1 MATDEQKKEV
11 QKKDGQK
18 KDDQQP
24 PKKAKAA
31 KGDRGQAA
39 EERPSA
45 EAPRHAAKERPRL
58 RARFEKEVS
67 AALMKELEL
76 KNPMAVPRLNKI
88 VVNMGVGEATQNAKL
103 IDPAVNE
110 LGQIA
115 GQKPVVTRAKKS
127 IAAFKVREGMPIGA
141 MVTLRGD
148 RMYEFFDRLV
158 SIVLPRVRDF
168 RGVSTKSFD
177 GRGNYTLGLHDQLI
191 FPEIDYARVDK
202 LKGMNVTIVTTAR
215 SDDQARSLLKHLG
228 MPFRA

>member
-1 MATDEQKKEV
+1 MANEQKKGEQKKDEQKK
-11 QKKDGQK
+11 
-18 KDDQQP
+18 
-24 PKKAKAA
+24 PKAGKPG
-31 KGDRGQAA
+31 KGEKHAA
-39 EERPSA
+39 EEPKA
-45 EAPRHAAKERPRL
+45 GPEAPRHSAKERPRL
-58 RARFEKEVS
+58 RTRFEKEVS
-67 AALMKELEL
+67 VALAKELDL
-76 KNPMAVPRLNKI
+76 KNPMAVPRLHKI
-88 VVNMGVGEATQNAKL
+88 VVNMGVGEATQNAK
-103 IDPAVNE
+103 IMDPAVNE
-110 LGQIA
+110 LGQIT
-115 GQKPVVTRAKKS
+115 GQKPVVTKAKKS

-158 SIVLPRVRDF
+158 TIVLPRVRDF

-191 FPEIDYARVDK
+191 FPEIDYAKVDK

>member
-1 MATDEQKKEV
+1 MADEQKKAEQQ
-11 QKKDGQK
+11 QKK
-18 KDDQQP
+18 
-24 PKKAKAA
+24 PKAPKGEKAPVEAKA
-31 KGDRGQAA
+31 G
-39 EERPSA
+39 P

-67 AALMKELEL
+67 VALMKELVL

-110 LGQIA
+110 LGSIT

-191 FPEIDYARVDK
+191 FPEIDYAKVDK

>member
-1 MATDEQKKEV
+1 MADEQKKSE
-11 QKKDGQK
+11 
-18 KDDQQP
+18 QQ
-24 PKKAKAA
+24 KKAKPP
-31 KGDRGQAA
+31 KGEKGPA
-39 EERPSA
+39 EKPSA

-58 RARFEKEVS
+58 RARFEKEV
-67 AALMKELEL
+67 AVALMKELEL

-103 IDPAVNE
+103 SDPAVNE
-110 LGQIA
+110 LGQIT
-115 GQKPVVTRAKKS
+115 GQKPVTTRAKKS

-168 RGVSTKSFD
+168 RGVSTKAFD
-177 GRGNYTLGLHDQLI
+177 GRGNYTIGVREQLI
-191 FPEIDYARVDK
+191 FPEIDFNKVDK
-202 LKGMNVTIVTTAR
+202 LRGMNISIVTTAR
-215 SDDQARSLLKHLG
+215 NDEQARALLKGLG

>member
-1 MATDEQKKEV
+1 MADEQKKTE
-11 QKKDGQK
+11 
-18 KDDQQP
+18 QQ
-24 PKKAKAA
+24 KKAKPPR
-31 KGDRGQAA
+31 GDKGQAPA
-39 EERPSA
+39 EKPSA

-58 RARFEKEVS
+58 RARFEKEV
-67 AALMKELEL
+67 AVALMKELEL

-110 LGQIA
+110 LGQIT
-115 GQKPVVTRAKKS
+115 GQKPVTTRAKKS

-177 GRGNYTLGLHDQLI
+177 GRGN
-191 FPEIDYARVDK
+191 
-202 LKGMNVTIVTTAR
+202 
-215 SDDQARSLLKHLG
+215 
-228 MPFRA
+228 

>member
-1 MATDEQKKEV
+1 MADEQKKGE
-11 QKKDGQK
+11 
-18 KDDQQP
+18 QQQ
-24 PKKAKAA
+24 KKAKPP
-31 KGDRGQAA
+31 KGDKGHAQVEAKA
-39 EERPSA
+39 GP

-58 RARFEKEVS
+58 RARFEKEV
-67 AALMKELEL
+67 AVALMKELEL

-158 SIVLPRVRDF
+158 CIVLPRVRDF

-177 GRGNYTLGLHDQLI
+177 GRGNYTLGLHD
-191 FPEIDYARVDK
+191 
-202 LKGMNVTIVTTAR
+202 
-215 SDDQARSLLKHLG
+215 
-228 MPFRA
+228 